1 MVETQKDAERDGVTI
16 PTTSDEYCVTSNNNT
31 NDDMMDDEEFD
42 YDDDYDDDDESN
54 CPADY
59 SFSSGIPR

>member
-1 MVETQKDAERDGVTI
+1 MAGAIRSQEEVLME
-16 PTTSDEYCVTSNNNT
+16 
-31 NDDMMDDEEFD
+31 DEEFD
-42 YDDDYDDDDESN
+42 YDDDYEDDDESN